1 MRVLLAD
8 DHTLVRAGIRR
19 LLEGVAGVEAVDE
32 AQDAS
37 EALSMAQRLQPEVA
51 FLDIA
56 MPGRSGLDVLPELRV
71 LAPATAVVMMSM
83 HADLAY
89 VRSALERGARGF
101 VVKDSAPAELE
112 LALRAVLAGE
122 TFLSPRLSSRMMGLN
137 GAGSLRSDLDAL
149 SPRQS
154 EILRLMAK
162 GRGTKEIA
170 SDLGISVK
178 TVETHRARMMEALGI
193 RRANDLL
200 RFAVQRGL
208 SN

>member
-8 DHTLVRAGIRR
+8 DHTLVRAGVRR
-19 LLEGVAGVEAVDE
+19 LLEGIAGVEAVDE

-37 EALSMAQRLQPEVA
+37 EALLLAQRLQPDVA

-71 LAPATAVVMMSM
+71 LAPATAVIMMSM

-112 LALRAVLAGE
+112 LALRG
-122 TFLSPRLSSRMMGLN
+122 
-137 GAGSLRSDLDAL
+137 
-149 SPRQS
+149 Q
-154 EILRLMAK
+154 
-162 GRGTKEIA
+162 
-170 SDLGISVK
+170 
-178 TVETHRARMMEALGI
+178 
-193 RRANDLL
+193 
-200 RFAVQRGL
+200 QR
-208 SN
+208 

>member
-19 LLEGVAGVEAVDE
+19 LLEGLTDVEAVEE

-37 EALSMAQRLQPEVA
+37 QALQIAQRWQPDVA

-56 MPGRSGLDVLPELRV
+56 MPGRSGLDVLPEFRQ

-112 LALRAVLAGE
+112 LALRAAMAGE

-137 GAGSLRSDLDAL
+137 GAGSARNDLDAL

-170 SDLGISVK
+170 ADLGISVK

>member
-1 MRVLLAD
+1 MRVLLAG

-71 LAPATAVVMMSM
+71 LAPATAVVMKSM

>member
-37 EALSMAQRLQPEVA
+37 EALLMAQRLQPEVA

-56 MPGRSGLDVLPELRV
+56 MPGRSGLDVLPELRA

>member
-37 EALSMAQRLQPEVA
+37 EALLMAQRLQPEVA

-56 MPGRSGLDVLPELRV
+56 MPGRSGLDVLPELRA
-71 LAPATAVVMMSM
+71 LAPATSVVMMSM